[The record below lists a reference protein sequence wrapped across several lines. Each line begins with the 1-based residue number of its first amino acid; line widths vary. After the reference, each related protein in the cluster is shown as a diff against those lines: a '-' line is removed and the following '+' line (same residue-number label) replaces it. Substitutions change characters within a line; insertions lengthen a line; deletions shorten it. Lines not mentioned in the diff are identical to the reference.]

1 MKEKINNRQSTIINP
16 KMPHILIVD
25 DEEQIRRLLN
35 RMLTRQGYTCTLSAD
50 AKEARKCLES
60 QAVDLVLC
68 DVNMPGESGID
79 LARHIDAGY
88 EDTAVIMVTG
98 VDDPQVADTAITAGI
113 YGYIIKPL
121 DVNEVLINIRNSLRR
136 RELEIANRRY
146 RRDLEQ
152 MVEERTASLR
162 RAMDGIIRAMGL
174 TVESRDPYTSGH
186 QHRVAMLSA
195 AMAAEMGLSTHRIE
209 GIRLAGMIHDLG
221 KITVPASILSKPTR
235 LADYEFAL
243 IKTHP
248 QVGYDILKEIEFPW
262 PIAQI
267 VHQHHERMNGS
278 GYPLGISAEEILLE
292 ARIISVADVVEAM
305 ASHRPYRPAIG
316 LDQALAEVADN
327 AGKLYDPEAVKA
339 CLKLFRQK
347 GFSFDGNEK

>member
-1 MKEKINNRQSTIINP
+1 MSN
-16 KMPHILIVD
+16 ILIVD
-25 DEEQIRRLLN
+25 DEEQIRR
-35 RMLTRQGYTCTLSAD
+35 MLSRILERQGYTCTLSAD
-50 AKEARKCLES
+50 AGEARKCLKS
-60 QAVDLVLC
+60 HTFDLVLC

-79 LARHIDAGY
+79 LARHIDAVY

-98 VDDPQVADTAITAGI
+98 VDDPQVADTAIEVGI

-136 RELEIANRRY
+136 RELEITNRMY
-146 RRDLEQ
+146 RHDLEQ
-152 MVEERTASLR
+152 MVAERTASLR

-186 QHRVAMLSA
+186 QQRVAVLSA
-195 AMAAEMGLSTHRIE
+195 AIAGEMGLSQDQTD

-221 KITVPASILSKPTR
+221 KITVPAGILSKPTH
-235 LADYEFAL
+235 LTDIEFAL

-267 VHQHHERMNGS
+267 VHQHHEKMDGS
-278 GYPLGISAEEILLE
+278 GYPQGLSGEAILLE
-292 ARIISVADVVEAM
+292 ARILCVADVVEAM

-316 LDQALAEVADN
+316 LDKALEEIADN
-327 AGKLYDPEAVKA
+327 AGRLYDPGAVQA
-339 CLKLFRQK
+339 CLSLFREK
-347 GFSFDGNEK
+347 GFSFE